1 MNNTNTNIMKPESER
16 DFIPF
21 VDISEKPDSYILD
34 ADMPGVSKENLE
46 ITLDNNTLTISG
58 KVEATTGS
66 KLEYQEFELHNYKRS
81 FVVGE
86 DVNTGKIEAKLE
98 NGVLNLII
106 PKSERTKP
114 RKIEIKAL
122 N

>member
-1 MNNTNTNIMKPESER
+1 MNNNIMKPESER
-16 DFIPF
+16 EFVPF
-21 VDISEKPDSYILD
+21 VDISESTDSYILD

-46 ITLDNNTLTISG
+46 ITLDNNTLTIIG
-58 KVEATTGS
+58 KVDVKNDA
-66 KLEYQEFELHNYKRS
+66 KFEYQEFELHNYKRS
-81 FVVGE
+81 FVVNE

-114 RKIEIKAL
+114 RKIEIQEA

>member
-1 MNNTNTNIMKPESER
+1 MKTESER
-16 DFIPF
+16 EFVPF
-21 VDISEKPDSYILD
+21 VDISETPDSYILD

-58 KVEATTGS
+58 KVDTTAGS
-66 KLEYQEFELHNYKRS
+66 RLEYQEFELHNYKRS
-81 FVVGE
+81 FVVNE
-86 DVNTGKIEAKLE
+86 DVNTGRIEAKLE
-98 NGVLNLII
+98 NGVLNLVI

-114 RKIEIKAL
+114 RKIEIKAA

>member
-1 MNNTNTNIMKPESER
+1 MNNTNNIMKPESER
-16 DFIPF
+16 EFIPF
-21 VDISEKPDSYILD
+21 VDISETPDSYILD
-34 ADMPGVSKENLE
+34 ADMPGVSKENLA

-58 KVEATTGS
+58 KVDATTGS
-66 KLEYQEFELHNYKRS
+66 KFEYQEFELHNYKRN
-81 FVVGE
+81 FVVNE
-86 DVNTGKIEAKLE
+86 DVDTGKIEAKLE